1 MHLRSSLP
9 RIAAIFLLIV
19 SSSFLLAQQQA
30 QTNPQSPSAS
40 NQTQPQPATASSQA
54 QRPAPASGVHR
65 EGTDNILV
73 DANGIPLEDQSGN
86 SIPQSPQPTGDEEAA
101 TPTPA
106 APNVP
111 GPTVSIPNKP
121 TDNGEPTTGKN
132 GTYVFKAQ
140 AQEVVL
146 HATVV
151 DQHQRLVTGLTK
163 NDFVVYEDGQ
173 PQQITRFGREDV
185 PVSIGI
191 LIDNSGSM
199 RDKRM
204 AVNSAALDLV
214 RASNPQD
221 EVFVV
226 NFSDEAIIDADLTS
240 DINKM
245 KEGLEQI
252 DSRGGT
258 ALYDAVVA
266 SSDYLAKKGRREKK
280 VLLVVTDGEDNA
292 STDTLE
298 QTVRRVQDDN
308 GPAIYAIGILG
319 GDHEKRAKRAL
330 EALALQTGGV
340 AFFPKDLSEVD
351 NISKAVARDIRSQY
365 SIYYRPT
372 RPQEQGGYRQV
383 RVDAHASGYGKLQVR
398 TRSGYYAN
406 QQQRASIGGEK

>member
-1 MHLRSSLP
+1 MHLRSNLP

-19 SSSFLLAQQQA
+19 SSTFLLAQQ
-30 QTNPQSPSAS
+30 P
-40 NQTQPQPATASSQA
+40 SSQA
-54 QRPAPASGVHR
+54 NAQNPPPEQNQASTNLSPQTQQPAAASGVHR

-73 DANGIPLEDQSGN
+73 DANGVPLEDQSGN
-86 SIPQSPQPTGDEEAA
+86 SIAAQPPADGEAA
-101 TPTPA
+101 APTNPP
-106 APNVP
+106 PNVR
-111 GPTVSIPNKP
+111 GPTISIPSKP
-121 TDNGEPTTGKN
+121 ENGEPTTGKN
-132 GTYVFKAQ
+132 GTYVFKAL

-163 NDFVVYEDGQ
+163 SDFAVYEDGQ
-173 PQQITRFGREDV
+173 QQQITRFGQEDV

-199 RDKRM
+199 RDKRQ

-214 RASNPQD
+214 RASNPED

-240 DINKM
+240 DIKKM

-280 VLLVVTDGEDNA
+280 VLLIVTDGEDNA

-351 NISKAVARDIRSQY
+351 SISKAVARDIRSQY

-372 RPQEQGGYRQV
+372 RPQDQGGYRQV
-383 RVDAHASGYGKLQVR
+383 KVDAHANGYGKLQVR

-406 QQQRASIGGEK
+406 QQQRAAVSGAK